1 MAHAAG
7 TDRDGGRGPTGLG
20 PSAPGVTRRGVL
32 LSAAA
37 VVAAGAA
44 GVGAG
49 VLRAVPKEHP
59 QPPPAELVTAL
70 AEEQR
75 LLAGIEATTGGD
87 AAVRA
92 ALRVIH
98 ADHAAHR
105 DALQAAV
112 RSYGGTSPSGPAPTA
127 TPLTRDALRA
137 AEQAASGRA
146 AAHAAALTG
155 EQAALLASIAA
166 SEASH
171 AELLT

>member
-7 TDRDGGRGPTGLG
+7 THGDGGRGPTGHGL
-20 PSAPGVTRRGVL
+20 TRRGVL

-37 VVAAGAA
+37 VAAAGAA
-44 GVGAG
+44 GVAAG
-49 VLRAVPKEHP
+49 VLRAVPVEHSH
-59 QPPPAELVTAL
+59 PPPPELVAAL
-70 AEEQR
+70 ADEQR
-75 LLAGIEATTGGD
+75 LLAGIDATTGGD
-87 AAVRA
+87 EAVRT
-92 ALRVIH
+92 ALRAIR

-112 RSYGGTSPSGPAPTA
+112 RSSGGTLQGGPPPTA
-127 TPLTRDALRA
+127 TALTRAALRA
-137 AEQAASGRA
+137 AEQAASLRA

-171 AELLT
+171 AELLA